1 MSKQERGSDRRT
13 RGICGKPRGRMK
25 RIQVVQNILEA
36 NESIAAQNQQLLD
49 KHKVFA
55 INIMSAPGAGKTS
68 LVLQTMAILKQ
79 SLSIG
84 IVEGDVASTLDAEKV
99 KGEAAA
105 VVQITTRNMSESCS
119 LIANMLSY
127 ALQSLPLEDLDLLLI
142 ENVGNLICPSEFAL
156 GEHRRVVVSS
166 LPEGDDKPIKY
177 PMIFADA
184 NAVIINKIDL
194 FPYVDFDI
202 DTFRRSVEE
211 LNPKAQLFEVSCKTG
226 EGIDKWCLWLSK
238 EVETNAKKVSIEGG

>member
-1 MSKQERGSDRRT
+1 
-13 RGICGKPRGRMK
+13 
-25 RIQVVQNILEA
+25 
-36 NESIAAQNQQLLD
+36 
-49 KHKVFA
+49 
-55 INIMSAPGAGKTS
+55 
-68 LVLQTMAILKQ
+68 
-79 SLSIG
+79 
-84 IVEGDVASTLDAEKV
+84 
-99 KGEAAA
+99 
-105 VVQITTRNMSESCS
+105 
-119 LIANMLSY
+119 
-127 ALQSLPLEDLDLLLI
+127 LEDLDLLLI